1 MGSPYLELA
10 ISTAREAGKLIRDG
24 AQNMG
29 SVRSS
34 RKKGSWV
41 TNVDR
46 ESERL
51 VRDLL
56 AARHPDHGFL
66 GEESGL
72 AGNPDRCWVVDPL
85 DGTTNF
91 VHGFPGYCISLAFV
105 VDGRSVVGVVY
116 DVSRDDLYASERGQ
130 GLHVNGRR
138 RKARRTELLSEALLI
153 SVGGLGP
160 DRWMRE
166 MVAAISRKSQGVR
179 RSGSSALDLA
189 MVAAGNFDGF
199 FGHGMRYWDYAAGA
213 LMLQESG
220 AVIAPVD
227 EDAYRFGETTGFLVG
242 GLAPLAMELRKQAR
256 RTRDGQGG

>member
-1 MGSPYLELA
+1 MGSAHLELA
-10 ISTAREAGKLIRDG
+10 IGTVREAGKLIRDG

-41 TNVDR
+41 TSVDR

-51 VRDLL
+51 IRDLL
-56 AARHPDHGFL
+56 ADRYPDHGFL

-72 AGNPDRCWVVDPL
+72 DGDPTRCWVVDPL

-91 VHGFPGYCISLAFV
+91 VHGFPDYCISLAFV

-116 DVSRDDLYASERGQ
+116 DVNRDDLYTSERGQ
-130 GLHVNGRR
+130 GLFVNGRR
-138 RKARRTELLSEALLI
+138 RKAQRTELLSEALVV

-160 DRWMRE
+160 EGWMRDL
-166 MVAAISRKSQGVR
+166 VASVSRRSQGVR

-199 FGHGMRYWDYAAGA
+199 FGHGMRYWDYAAGS
-213 LMLQESG
+213 LMLQETG
-220 AVIAPVD
+220 AVIAPLPG
-227 EDAYRFGETTGFLVG
+227 ESFSFGETTGFLVG
-242 GLAPLAMELRKQAR
+242 GPAPLAFELRKQAQR
-256 RTRDGQGG
+256 ARDGG